1 MEMLGSLDKLQ
12 AAASHRGMR
21 HGLKW
26 TATAPAVIGAIMI
39 VVGLANGGFG
49 KPAIVLGCVFVAA
62 AVWTFAAAQPIAL
75 IVNGIL
81 LTLGGFG
88 VTGWIIWDLTHG
100 GEGGRGI
107 IVGLGI
113 GIWGLITMGRYK
125 KFKLVI
131 ANLDPMA
138 VARVDQLV
146 DTLRKARVSDEPEAI
161 KFVEKGETKET
172 EWRARLFS
180 DGILLIGSSN
190 LILFL
195 PKSGFSLE
203 RRKPVPVADA
213 KPEKKID
220 LVVKIGAVTVGG
232 GGWLSERVT
241 IEPQYAQRYEAWK
254 GVSLNALKMAST
266 PIG

>member
-1 MEMLGSLDKLQ
+1 MEMLGTLDNLQ
-12 AAASHRGMR
+12 NAASHRQLR

-26 TATAPAVIGAIMI
+26 TGIAPAVIGAII
-39 VVGLANGGFG
+39 LVLGLANGGFG
-49 KPAIVLGCVFVAA
+49 MPAIVQGCVFMAA

-75 IVNGIL
+75 IVNDIL

-88 VTGWIIWDLTHG
+88 LTGWVIWGLTHG

-125 KFKLVI
+125 KFKEAI

-138 VARVDQLV
+138 VARVDQMV
-146 DTLRKARVSDEPEAI
+146 DALKKARVSDEPEAI
-161 KFVEKGETKET
+161 KFVEKVETKET
-172 EWRARLFS
+172 EWKARLFS

-195 PKSGFSLE
+195 PKSAFSLE
-203 RRKPVPVADA
+203 RRKPVPPADA

-232 GGWLSERVT
+232 GGWLSKRVT

-266 PIG
+266 PIN